1 MWRTSKYNRI
11 EEMHV
16 FRSGPSGY
24 VPIGLLVF
32 EGGSSMSNGIGTG
45 PRIGFQSGPHRERG
59 VTPLVSPA
67 ERVGVAQPG

>member
-1 MWRTSKYNRI
+1 MSNNDWLFN
-11 EEMHV
+11 
-16 FRSGPSGY
+16 
-24 VPIGLLVF
+24 F
-32 EGGSSMSNGIGTG
+32 EVAANPREVVCEVGDGVIFVSNGIGTG

>member
-1 MWRTSKYNRI
+1 MNDVEKAREARA
-11 EEMHV
+11 V
-16 FRSGPSGY
+16 RAAA
-24 VPIGLLVF
+24 
-32 EGGSSMSNGIGTG
+32 MSNGIGTG